1 MNFHDQDRQGVVTL
15 SAAKGLSLWAQR
27 CFAALSMTGPV
38 LVVKIHDMTYYQ
50 GFTPLL
56 FHAMLW
62 SQASSA
68 SAGHANTR

>member
-38 LVVKIHDMTYYQ
+38 LVVKIHD
-50 GFTPLL
+50 L